1 MQLSE
6 EDIRFCEGYDDSP
19 YWHPSVTADSAVF
32 RALEHAENA
41 TKYPQRKLELLLV
54 KHGRP
59 PFRRRLGAAWRISRK
74 K

>member
-32 RALEHAENA
+32 RALDTPENA
-41 TKYPQRKLELLLV
+41 TKKYP
-54 KHGRP
+54 
-59 PFRRRLGAAWRISRK
+59 
-74 K
+74 